1 MGKTSVSSSHSS
13 LNKKNLIG
21 YAMGDLG
28 GCMTFAVMGSF
39 LTPYYTE
46 VAGLST
52 GAVASMYLI
61 LKIWDAIND
70 PLMGAL
76 MDKIFARTHSSK
88 GKFRPWMVRATP
100 LLLITSI
107 LMYTAPTYAN
117 GAAKVLV
124 ALVTYLLYEASYTM
138 FNIPYGSLLSA
149 MAGNDAERANLS
161 SARGFGSMIGNL
173 IPMFMFPII
182 IDNMTANPQLGYTTG
197 VTVCAV
203 IGFIA
208 CFLSCKWTCE
218 RNLRPVEEDIKDSSD
233 IKFTDIL
240 VVFRK
245 NRAFVA
251 LCLQGLFY
259 FIMQYMGTTLGIYMY
274 RDVLGALSMMSI
286 MTLVSMGLSFI
297 FLALVPKVVA
307 KAGLEKTVRASQ
319 LISVVLYVILF
330 LLPNNI
336 FVYMA
341 VSAFASGFGG
351 ITVLMQW
358 GMVGEAIDYNEYVTG
373 KRTEGSIYGTFNLM
387 RRIGQAIGSSAAV
400 ALLGIIGYMPG
411 AETQTAGVQMGI
423 KALVVLTPAV
433 FLLLCW
439 VSLKFVWNITPEIR
453 ELMAASKEGGKTE
466 E

>member
-259 FIMQYMGTTLGIYMY
+259 CIMQYMGTTLGIYMY

-307 KAGLEKTVRASQ
+307 KAGLEKPCVPAS
-319 LISVVLYVILF
+319 LSALSCMLF
-330 LLPNNI
+330 YSCFPIIFSCIWQCPLLP
-336 FVYMA
+336 
-341 VSAFASGFGG
+341 
-351 ITVLMQW
+351 
-358 GMVGEAIDYNEYVTG
+358 
-373 KRTEGSIYGTFNLM
+373 
-387 RRIGQAIGSSAAV
+387 
-400 ALLGIIGYMPG
+400 
-411 AETQTAGVQMGI
+411 
-423 KALVVLTPAV
+423 
-433 FLLLCW
+433 
-439 VSLKFVWNITPEIR
+439 
-453 ELMAASKEGGKTE
+453 AASAESRC
-466 E
+466 